1 MPLRIGWQGQRRV
14 FRVDR
19 FTTSCPQLFKVS
31 AGTKIII
38 VKPGTEH
45 QTHNSFEIETNG
57 LEALS
62 GQIEEINRVLR
73 DYGPQ
78 SPSIELP
85 IWHRPVQGI
94 LIYGPKGTGKS
105 LLVERIADC
114 AWTQII
120 RLSVDDLVSPTAAD
134 VFNTAGEPCLCI
146 LADLESIAPSSSKSN
161 QSVRIRQLFDS
172 IRDTQALIVAEA
184 RHPNNVDESLRA
196 IRRFGSEIE
205 ISVPNGIERHQ
216 ILRSIRDIS
225 DQPGDDLLD
234 YIAAR
239 THGYVGADLSALLQ
253 VTLKIARDRQEKLM
267 EVTRSLNDAGIGELE
282 FDKKR
287 SYEDDEKRPYEDDEK
302 RPILQPERSHS
313 VRPNVSSGTNSPKSL
328 EHLTIVSEDITKAL
342 SRVRPSAMQ
351 EIFLETPNVRWSD
364 IGGQHEI
371 KERLQL
377 AIEEPLKM
385 ADTMMR
391 FNLKPEKG
399 VLLYGPPGCSKT
411 MLVKALAAEAGL
423 NFLAVK
429 GAEIVSMYVG
439 ESERSIREI
448 FRKARAASPSIIF
461 FDEFDAIASNRR
473 SELKVLETLLNEMDG
488 FEELRNVF
496 IVAATNKPEAIDP
509 ALLRPGRFDNIV
521 YVGLPDLETRKG
533 IIQLWFDKSVVV
545 VDEWDLVDADDTTAA
560 GALAGMTDG
569 YSGAEIVNICQ
580 NAGRFAMRG
589 KRDHIAWADLVK
601 ALQEQPHGVS
611 KDMLERYERWGKD
624 RR

>member
-1 MPLRIGWQGQRRV
+1 MPLRISWQGQRRV

-31 AGTKIII
+31 AGTRVIIG
-38 VKPGTEH
+38 KPGTEH
-45 QTHNSFEIETNG
+45 QTHNSFEIDSNG

-78 SPSIELP
+78 HSSIELP

-120 RLSVDDLVSPTAAD
+120 RLSVEDLRSQAATEAFDTAA
-134 VFNTAGEPCLCI
+134 GPCLFI
-146 LADLESIAPSSSKSN
+146 LSDLESNSPSSSSIN
-161 QSVRIRQLFDS
+161 QAVWVRQLFDT
-172 IRDTQALIVAEA
+172 IHDTQALVIAEV

-196 IRRFGSEIE
+196 ISRFGSEIE
-205 ISVPNGIERHQ
+205 ISVPNAIERHQ
-216 ILRSIRDIS
+216 ILRSIRDSS
-225 DQPGDDLLD
+225 DQPSDDLLD
-234 YIAAR
+234 YIATR
-239 THGYVGADLSALLQ
+239 THGFVGADLFALLQ
-253 VTLKIARDRQEKLM
+253 SSLKIARDRQEKLM
-267 EVTRSLNDAGIGELE
+267 DVGQKLNNIEIGGDE
-282 FDKKR
+282 
-287 SYEDDEKRPYEDDEK
+287 YDEKATNEREEKQYEYNEK
-302 RPILQPERSHS
+302 RPIPTPEKSHS
-313 VRPNVSSGTNSPKSL
+313 LRQNASPGTNSPKSQEPL
-328 EHLTIVSEDITKAL
+328 MIVLEDITKAL
-342 SRVRPSAMQ
+342 AKIRPSAMQ
-351 EIFLETPNVRWSD
+351 EIFLERPNVHWSD

-371 KERLQL
+371 KDRLQL

-385 ADTMMR
+385 ADTMAH
-391 FNLKPEKG
+391 FNLTPEKG

-411 MLVKALAAEAGL
+411 MLVKALATEAGL

-461 FDEFDAIASNRR
+461 FDEFDAIASNRK

-521 YVGLPDLETRKG
+521 YVGLPDLDTRKG

-545 VDEWDLVDADDTTAA
+545 VDDWDLVDADDTTPA
-560 GALAGMTDG
+560 GALAALTDG
-569 YSGAEIVNICQ
+569 FSGAEIVNICQ

-589 KRDHIAWADLVK
+589 KRDHIAWADLMK
-601 ALQEQPHGVS
+601 ALQGQPHGVS
-611 KDMLERYERWGKD
+611 KDMLERYERWGED

>member
-1 MPLRIGWQGQRRV
+1 M
-14 FRVDR
+14 
-19 FTTSCPQLFKVS
+19 
-31 AGTKIII
+31 
-38 VKPGTEH
+38 
-45 QTHNSFEIETNG
+45 
-57 LEALS
+57 
-62 GQIEEINRVLR
+62 
-73 DYGPQ
+73 
-78 SPSIELP
+78 
-85 IWHRPVQGI
+85 QGI
-94 LIYGPKGTGKS
+94 LVYGPKGTGKS

-120 RLSVDDLVSPTAAD
+120 RLAVEDLRSPAAVGSFD
-134 VFNTAGEPCLCI
+134 TTGGPCLII
-146 LADLESIAPSSSKSN
+146 LSDLESLAPSSSNAN
-161 QSVRIRQLFDS
+161 QSARLRQLFDT
-172 IRDTQALIVAEA
+172 IRDTQALVVAEA

-196 IRRFGSEIE
+196 IGRFGSEIE
-205 ISVPNGIERHQ
+205 ISVPNALERYR
-216 ILRSIRDIS
+216 ILRSIRDTS
-225 DQPGDDLLD
+225 DQPSDDLLD
-234 YIAAR
+234 YIATR
-239 THGYVGADLSALLQ
+239 THGYVGADLFALLQ
-253 VTLKIARDRQEKLM
+253 VTLTIARDRQERLM
-267 EVTRSLNDAGIGELE
+267 EVTQSLTDAEIGEHE
-282 FDKKR
+282 
-287 SYEDDEKRPYEDDEK
+287 YDEKRPFS
-302 RPILQPERSHS
+302 QQERSHS
-313 VRPNVSSGTNSPKSL
+313 DPPNASSGTTSPKSPEPL
-328 EHLTIVSEDITKAL
+328 IILLEDITIAL
-342 SRVRPSAMQ
+342 AKVRPSAMQ
-351 EIFLETPNVRWSD
+351 EIFLETPTVRWSD
-364 IGGQHEI
+364 IGGQHEV

-385 ADTMMR
+385 ADTMAR

-411 MLVKALAAEAGL
+411 MLVKALATEAGL

-461 FDEFDAIASNRR
+461 FDEFDAIASNRK

-545 VDEWDLVDADDTTAA
+545 VDDWDLVDADDTTAA
-560 GALAGMTDG
+560 GALAAITDG
-569 YSGAEIVNICQ
+569 YSGAEIVNVCQ

-589 KRDHIAWADLVK
+589 KRDHIAWGDLMK
-601 ALQEQPHGVS
+601 ALQGQPHGVT
-611 KDMLERYERWGKD
+611 KDMLERYEKWGRD

>member
-1 MPLRIGWQGQRRV
+1 MPLRISWQGQRRV

-19 FTTSCPQLFKVS
+19 TSASSPQLFKVS
-31 AGTKIII
+31 PGTKIII
-38 VKPGTEH
+38 GKPGTEH
-45 QTHNSFEIETNG
+45 PTHNCFEIESSG
-57 LEALS
+57 LEVLS
-62 GQIEEINRVLR
+62 EQITEINRVLR

-78 SPSIELP
+78 SSSIELP
-85 IWHRPVQGI
+85 TWHRPVQGI

-105 LLVERIADC
+105 LLVAKIADC

-120 RLSVDDLVSPTAAD
+120 HLTSEGLRSAAPAD
-134 VFNTAGEPCLCI
+134 AFDAAGGPCLFI
-146 LADLESIAPSSSKSN
+146 VSDVESIAPSSGSASN
-161 QSVRIRQLFDS
+161 HSAKIRQLFDT
-172 IRDTQALIVAEA
+172 IRDSQTLIVAEA
-184 RHPNNVDESLRA
+184 RHPNNVDESLRSVN
-196 IRRFGSEIE
+196 RFASEIE
-205 ISVPNGIERHQ
+205 ISVPNAIERYQ
-216 ILRSIRDIS
+216 ILRNIRDTS
-225 DQPGDDLLD
+225 DQPTDDLLSCV
-234 YIAAR
+234 ASR
-239 THGYVGADLSALLQ
+239 THGYVGADLFALLQ
-253 VTLKIARDRQEKLM
+253 VTLRIARDRQEKLM
-267 EVTRSLNDAGIGELE
+267 EIIQSLNDVEIRDDE
-282 FDKKR
+282 F
-287 SYEDDEKRPYEDDEK
+287 DEKRATLK
-302 RPILQPERSHS
+302 AERSNS
-313 VRPNVSSGTNSPKSL
+313 VLPTTPSGTTSPKSL
-328 EHLTIVSEDITKAL
+328 EPLIIIAEDITIAL
-342 SRVRPSAMQ
+342 SKIRPSAMQ

-364 IGGQHEI
+364 IGGQHDI
-371 KERLQL
+371 KERLRL

-385 ADTMMR
+385 ADAMAR
-391 FNLKPEKG
+391 LNLKPEKG

-461 FDEFDAIASNRR
+461 FDEFDAIASNRK

-521 YVGLPDLETRKG
+521 YVGLPDLEARRG
-533 IIQLWFDKSVVV
+533 IIQLFFDKSVVV
-545 VDEWDLVDADDTTAA
+545 VDDWDLVDADDTTPA
-560 GALAGMTDG
+560 GALAGMTQG

-589 KRDHIAWADLVK
+589 KRDHIAWADLMK
-601 ALQEQPHGVS
+601 ALQAQPHGVS
-611 KDMLERYERWGKD
+611 KQMLEGYETWGKD

>member
-1 MPLRIGWQGQRRV
+1 MPLRISWQGQRRV

-31 AGTKIII
+31 AGTRVIIG
-38 VKPGTEH
+38 KPGTEH
-45 QTHNSFEIETNG
+45 QTHNSFEIDSNG

-78 SPSIELP
+78 YSSIELP

-114 AWTQII
+114 AWMRII
-120 RLSVDDLVSPTAAD
+120 RLSVEDLRSQAAIEAFDTAA
-134 VFNTAGEPCLCI
+134 GPCLFI
-146 LADLESIAPSSSKSN
+146 LSDLESNSPSSSNIN
-161 QSVRIRQLFDS
+161 QAVRVRQLFDAIHDS
-172 IRDTQALIVAEA
+172 QALVMAEV

-196 IRRFGSEIE
+196 ISRFGSEIE
-205 ISVPNGIERHQ
+205 ISVPNAIERHQ
-216 ILRSIRDIS
+216 ILRSIRDSS
-225 DQPGDDLLD
+225 DQPSDDLLD
-234 YIAAR
+234 YIATR
-239 THGYVGADLSALLQ
+239 THGFVGADLFALLQ
-253 VTLKIARDRQEKLM
+253 STLKIARDRQERFMDVGQKLNNI
-267 EVTRSLNDAGIGELE
+267 EIGGDEYDE
-282 FDKKR
+282 KTTNEHEEKQHE
-287 SYEDDEKRPYEDDEK
+287 YNEKRPMPTPEK
-302 RPILQPERSHS
+302 SHS
-313 VRPNVSSGTNSPKSL
+313 LHLNASPGTNSPKSQEPL
-328 EHLTIVSEDITKAL
+328 MIVLEDITKAL
-342 SRVRPSAMQ
+342 AKIRPSAMQ
-351 EIFLETPNVRWSD
+351 EIFLERPNVHWSD

-371 KERLQL
+371 KDRLQL

-385 ADTMMR
+385 ADTMAH
-391 FNLKPEKG
+391 FNLTPEKG

-411 MLVKALAAEAGL
+411 MLVKALATEAGL

-461 FDEFDAIASNRR
+461 FDEFDAIASNRK

-545 VDEWDLVDADDTTAA
+545 VDDWDLVDADDTTPA
-560 GALAGMTDG
+560 GALAALTDG
-569 YSGAEIVNICQ
+569 FSGAEIVNICQ
-580 NAGRFAMRG
+580 SAGRFAMRG
-589 KRDHIAWADLVK
+589 KRDHIAWPDLMK
-601 ALQEQPHGVS
+601 ALQGQPHGVS

>member
-1 MPLRIGWQGQRRV
+1 
-14 FRVDR
+14 
-19 FTTSCPQLFKVS
+19 
-31 AGTKIII
+31 
-38 VKPGTEH
+38 
-45 QTHNSFEIETNG
+45 
-57 LEALS
+57 
-62 GQIEEINRVLR
+62 LR

-78 SPSIELP
+78 SSSIELP
-85 IWHRPVQGI
+85 VWHRPVQGI
-94 LIYGPKGTGKS
+94 MIYGPKGTGKS
-105 LLVERIADC
+105 LLLERIASC

-120 RLSVDDLVSPTAAD
+120 RLSVEDLRSPGAAEAFD
-134 VFNTAGEPCLCI
+134 TVGGPCLFI
-146 LADLESIAPSSSKSN
+146 LSDLESISPSSSNSN
-161 QSVRIRQLFDS
+161 QSVRVRQLFDT
-172 IRDTQALIVAEA
+172 IHDTQALIVAEV

-196 IRRFGSEIE
+196 ISRFGSEIE
-205 ISVPNGIERHQ
+205 ISVPNAIERLQ
-216 ILRSIRDIS
+216 ILRTIRDTS
-225 DQPGDDLLD
+225 DQPSDDLLD
-234 YIAAR
+234 YIATR
-239 THGYVGADLSALLQ
+239 THGYVGADLLTLLQ
-253 VTLKIARDRQEKLM
+253 FTLKIARDRQEKLI
-267 EVTRSLNDAGIGELE
+267 EVTQSLNDVAIVGQEYDE
-282 FDKKR
+282 KNASEYDEKR
-287 SYEDDEKRPYEDDEK
+287 LYEYDEKRPAS
-302 RPILQPERSHS
+302 PPERSHGA
-313 VRPNVSSGTNSPKSL
+313 RPNAFSGTASPKSPEPL
-328 EHLTIVSEDITKAL
+328 MIISEDITRGL
-342 SRVRPSAMQ
+342 SKVRPSAMQ
-351 EIFLETPNVRWSD
+351 EIFLERPNVRWSD

-385 ADTMMR
+385 ADTMAR

-411 MLVKALAAEAGL
+411 MLVKALATEAEL

-461 FDEFDAIASNRR
+461 FDEFDAIASNRK

-533 IIQLWFDKSVVV
+533 IIQLWFNKSVVV
-545 VDEWDLVDADDTTAA
+545 VDDWDLVEADDTTTA
-560 GALAGMTDG
+560 GALAAMTDG

-589 KRDHIAWADLVK
+589 KRDYIASADLLS
-601 ALQEQPHGVS
+601 ALRAQPHGVS
-611 KDMLERYERWGKD
+611 KEMLDRYERWGRE